1 MQEVAAGIDIGGTKI
16 ALGLVDEQGALLA
29 STQLPTL
36 VSNGPQAGIERIV
49 SALDGLL
56 AQSPEMSLQGIGV
69 GCTGPLDAPRGIIQ
83 NPFTL
88 PGWEDFNLLMPLG
101 ERYGVPTHM
110 ENDADA
116 AALGEAWRG
125 SGQGY
130 RTQVY
135 ITVSTGIGAGLIL
148 NGRLYKGSG
157 NAGELGHAVVEIDG
171 PLCNCGRRG
180 CLEAIAAGPALIQ
193 LALGGDEPGKVEL
206 LRHDPLT
213 PAHITAAARAGNPHA
228 QAVIAR
234 AARAL
239 GVGVANAVACFAP
252 DAIVLGGGVMQE
264 WDLFID
270 AIDAEVAKAVGM
282 IYVPS
287 VPVLHASLEIPGM
300 IGAAR
305 LIWEPD
311 IIWK

>member
-16 ALGLVDEQGALLA
+16 ALGLVDATGVVLA
-29 STQLPTL
+29 TTQVPTL
-36 VSNGPQAGIERIV
+36 VSVGPQAGITRIIT
-49 SALDGLL
+49 ALDGLL
-56 AQSPEMSLQGIGV
+56 TQTPDANLRGIGV

-83 NPFTL
+83 NPYTL
-88 PGWEDFNLLMPLG
+88 PGWENFNLLAPL
-101 ERYGVPTHM
+101 EQRYNVPTHM

-116 AALGEAWRG
+116 AALGEAWCG

-130 RTQVY
+130 RTQLY

-157 NAGELGHAVVEIDG
+157 NAGELGHTVVDMNG

-180 CLEAIAAGPALIQ
+180 CLEAIAAGPALAR
-193 LALGGDEPGKVEL
+193 LVLEREGPGKDEL
-206 LRHDPLT
+206 LRDGPPT
-213 PAHITAAARAGNPHA
+213 PSQVTAAARAGNPHA
-228 QAVIAR
+228 RAVVTY

-239 GVGVANAVACFAP
+239 AVGVANAVASFAP
-252 DAIVLGGGVMQE
+252 DVIVLGGGVMRE

-270 AIDAEVAKAVGM
+270 AIRAEVAEAVGM
-282 IYVPS
+282 IYVPDM
-287 VPVLHASLEIPGM
+287 PVVQASLEIPGM

-305 LIWEPD
+305 VIWEPEVVG
-311 IIWK
+311 